1 MNVIKNNVFPFVE
14 KSVSCSYPTPK
25 SIESQPGSDLSTKM
39 KMFLERKLQ
48 LKNFETELPNLFEY
62 LLKKQHNPVTN
73 EYGYPVTNEYGW
85 LRDFCDIRNKLSHKV
100 GAEQLLKEKYPNLED
115 QRKVAN
121 QMSVYAAEVWNRF
134 QSKIHNR
141 QSNLD

>member
-1 MNVIKNNVFPFVE
+1 
-14 KSVSCSYPTPK
+14 
-25 SIESQPGSDLSTKM
+25 
-39 KMFLERKLQ
+39 MFLERKLQ

-73 EYGYPVTNEYGW
+73 EYGW
-85 LRDFCDIRNKLSHKV
+85 LQDFCDIRNKFSHKV

-134 QSKIHNR
+134 QSEIHNR